1 MRDDCPAPPLSAP
14 RRLGDD
20 PAALAALFDSPRAQK
35 RLARALWNARRERAN
50 DISSPEGLHAVRI
63 A

>member
-1 MRDDCPAPPLSAP
+1 MDSNDCPVPPSTL

-35 RLARALWNARRERAN
+35 RLARTLWNARHARAN
-50 DISSPEGLHAVRI
+50 DLDSPTTLHAVRI

>member
-1 MRDDCPAPPLSAP
+1 MRDDCPAPLSAP

-20 PAALAALFDSPRAQK
+20 PAALAALFGSPRAQK
-35 RLARALWNARRERAN
+35 RLARTLWNARPVN
-50 DISSPEGLHAVRI
+50 DTVATRDHAVRI

>member
-1 MRDDCPAPPLSAP
+1 MERDDCPARSSSL

-35 RLARALWNARRERAN
+35 RLARALWNARALRAN
-50 DISSPEGLHAVRI
+50 DLDSPATLHAVRI

>member
-1 MRDDCPAPPLSAP
+1 MRDDCPAPRSTL
-14 RRLGDD
+14 RCLGDD

-35 RLARALWNARRERAN
+35 RLARALWTARRERAN